1 MKRSLRRTIGFLRLA
16 IVFTWHITLANIYV
30 ARIAFSV
37 RTKVRPGIVAMPLR
51 VKTDASITTLTLMLT
66 LTPGAVPVDISH
78 DREEIFILCLDL
90 DDLASVRHSKDVFE
104 KLLLEVET

>member
-1 MKRSLRRTIGFLRLA
+1 MRDSFRRTIGIVKLA
-16 IVFTWHITLANIYV
+16 AVFTWHITLANFYV

-37 RTKVRPGIVAMPLR
+37 RAKVRPGIVAMPLR
-51 VKTDASITTLTLMLT
+51 VKTDASITALTLMLT

-78 DREEIFILCLDL
+78 DKEEIFILCLDL
-90 DDLASVRHSKDVFE
+90 NDLDSVRHSKDVFE